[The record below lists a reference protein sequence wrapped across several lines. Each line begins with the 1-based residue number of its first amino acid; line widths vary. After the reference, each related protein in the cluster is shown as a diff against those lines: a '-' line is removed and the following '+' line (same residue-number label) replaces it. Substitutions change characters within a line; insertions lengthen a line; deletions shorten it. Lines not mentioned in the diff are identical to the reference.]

1 MLQPGVANAMSGSNC
16 ICVVNA
22 LLETG
27 RVPMVEPETVVRLD
41 TAAGL
46 VTARAHCAG
55 GRCVSVSLENVP
67 SFAVELQRPVTTPRW
82 GTIHADVAF
91 GGLFYGLVDVDEI
104 GLTITP
110 GNARALAEAGVEV
123 KALLNEQV
131 EVVHPEEPGLRGI
144 SLVMFRE
151 RDAGGA
157 VRTCT
162 TLEPARVDR
171 SPCGTGSSANLA
183 VLHASGEVAVGDQLI
198 SRSITGGTFTVE
210 AIGETLVADRPAV
223 LPRITGSASIYGR
236 AELYRP
242 SGAEPFPEGFVLS
255 DLWSQEG
262 TA

>member
-1 MLQPGVANAMSGSNC
+1 MLQPGVAHAMSGSNC
-16 ICVVNA
+16 ICVVTA